1 MLVLNSFCISQNFT
15 VVGSDSRQAGAT
27 AVALLTGTEVVQAPG
42 SRTFNSTN
50 AAALV

>member
-27 AVALLTGTEVVQAPG
+27 AGGIVDWHRSCAGTRE
-42 SRTFNSTN
+42 
-50 AAALV
+50 